1 MSTLVCSPKRQE
13 LIEASG
19 TVDFTDITGVEG
31 LDQKEKQGAKS
42 TSAAK
47 ATASAKGSVGPK
59 DTSLEIRSEGLI
71 EASHAD
77 ERETESSYA
86 RILMR
91 TLNVT
96 GVIDEL
102 QSILRLVGVR
112 TLFVFIDDFSEL
124 PETAMH
130 IFVDAILAPLNNW
143 SNELIKFK
151 VAAYPGRIYYGKLDP
166 LKMDEIY
173 LDLFKLYGSNDVATM
188 EDKAI
193 DFTRR
198 LIENRIKHF
207 CKMPFTE
214 LCGPTSVDGVVR
226 NLFFASLG
234 NPRTLGHI
242 LFNLQESH
250 VAYGRNIT
258 TRAVRDASIKYY
270 DEKIEPFFGMQKFR
284 QESFSERS
292 SAFSLKELVE
302 DIVSQSRELRTYRG
316 SFVTREIEGQPPTSH
331 FHVVSELDDLLSTLE
346 LNFFLTKY
354 FEMKDRDGRKVSVYA
369 LNYGLCNKYS
379 IEFGRPTGRREYRL
393 YFVERIFDFTP
404 ILRRY
409 LERNQEIK
417 CNECSEVFGMDKL
430 SSLAMFEM
438 LCPKCRKGT
447 CEVINLSKKY
457 AEVIKNIRPDLLL
470 PAVELGM
477 LETLHIEGRDLYAR
491 EIAAELDCSYQ
502 LVGRRG
508 RIMEERGLI
517 DRITRGSYP
526 RLYRIR
532 PDTVHDYFE
541 NNKERHLN
549 VPHAAEEET
558 ADSSPSPPQ

>member
-173 LDLFKLYGSNDVATM
+173 LGSGP
-188 EDKAI
+188 
-193 DFTRR
+193 
-198 LIENRIKHF
+198 IK
-207 CKMPFTE
+207 PFE
-214 LCGPTSVDGVVR
+214 
-226 NLFFASLG
+226 
-234 NPRTLGHI
+234 
-242 LFNLQESH
+242 
-250 VAYGRNIT
+250 
-258 TRAVRDASIKYY
+258 RA
-270 DEKIEPFFGMQKFR
+270 
-284 QESFSERS
+284 
-292 SAFSLKELVE
+292 
-302 DIVSQSRELRTYRG
+302 
-316 SFVTREIEGQPPTSH
+316 
-331 FHVVSELDDLLSTLE
+331 
-346 LNFFLTKY
+346 
-354 FEMKDRDGRKVSVYA
+354 
-369 LNYGLCNKYS
+369 
-379 IEFGRPTGRREYRL
+379 
-393 YFVERIFDFTP
+393 
-404 ILRRY
+404 
-409 LERNQEIK
+409 
-417 CNECSEVFGMDKL
+417 
-430 SSLAMFEM
+430 
-438 LCPKCRKGT
+438 
-447 CEVINLSKKY
+447 
-457 AEVIKNIRPDLLL
+457 
-470 PAVELGM
+470 AVL
-477 LETLHIEGRDLYAR
+477 
-491 EIAAELDCSYQ
+491 
-502 LVGRRG
+502 
-508 RIMEERGLI
+508 
-517 DRITRGSYP
+517 
-526 RLYRIR
+526 
-532 PDTVHDYFE
+532 
-541 NNKERHLN
+541 
-549 VPHAAEEET
+549 
-558 ADSSPSPPQ
+558 